1 MRRTV
6 QYQAQATREPA
17 TRQAEFAARVR
28 AKRSATFTFNAAS
41 DAYVDSALGLR
52 DYFERTTVENL
63 NIRECARGRSLTMTT
78 RQIDTV
84 IVGGGQAGLAMS
96 YYLKQKGREHVV
108 LERAPTIANAW
119 RNERWDSFTL
129 VTPNFQVRMPGAEYQ
144 GNDPYGFMS
153 LAEVV
158 KYFDD
163 YVKRFGLPVHC
174 GVEVYSVEKT
184 REGYL
189 VRTREGNYDAE
200 NVVIATGL
208 YQSPKIPKFSEA
220 IPAGILQIHS
230 MKYRNPSSL
239 PGGAVLVVG
248 TGQSGA
254 QIAQELYQS
263 GRKVYLSVGSAGRV
277 PRRYRGRDINDW
289 FTRLGLFDTKVEEL
303 KSPRDKFASH
313 PQIFGKNGGQS
324 LNLHQFARDGVV
336 LLGHV
341 RDARDGKLML
351 APDLIEILTKV
362 DQFEAD
368 ALKRVDDYIAR
379 TGLKAPVESVPQL
392 HDGYEQVQIPEL
404 DLKASGI
411 STVIWATGY
420 SFDFSLVKLP
430 LLDTDGYPTQKRGV
444 TAYEGL
450 YFLGMPWLHKRKSG
464 ILFGVGDDAAYL
476 AERIAERETVPSR
489 CA

>member
-1 MRRTV
+1 
-6 QYQAQATREPA
+6 
-17 TRQAEFAARVR
+17 
-28 AKRSATFTFNAAS
+28 
-41 DAYVDSALGLR
+41 
-52 DYFERTTVENL
+52 
-63 NIRECARGRSLTMTT
+63 
-78 RQIDTV
+78 
-84 IVGGGQAGLAMS
+84 MS
-96 YYLKQKGREHVV
+96 YYLKQKGRQHVV
-108 LERAPTIANAW
+108 LERAPTVANAW
-119 RNERWDSFTL
+119 RNDRWDSFTL
-129 VTPNFQVRMPGAEYQ
+129 VTPNFQVRMPGAEYR

-153 LAEVV
+153 RAEVV

-163 YVKRFGLPVHC
+163 YVKRFGLPVQC

-208 YQSPKIPKFSEA
+208 YQSPKIPKLSEA

-239 PGGAVLVVG
+239 PGGAVLVLG

-313 PQIFGKNGGQS
+313 PQIS
-324 LNLHQFARDGVV
+324 
-336 LLGHV
+336 
-341 RDARDGKLML
+341 
-351 APDLIEILTKV
+351 
-362 DQFEAD
+362 
-368 ALKRVDDYIAR
+368 
-379 TGLKAPVESVPQL
+379 
-392 HDGYEQVQIPEL
+392 DGYEQVQIPEL

-430 LLDTDGYPTQKRGV
+430 VLDTDGYPTQKRGV

-476 AERIAERETVPSR
+476 AERIAAREAVPAR